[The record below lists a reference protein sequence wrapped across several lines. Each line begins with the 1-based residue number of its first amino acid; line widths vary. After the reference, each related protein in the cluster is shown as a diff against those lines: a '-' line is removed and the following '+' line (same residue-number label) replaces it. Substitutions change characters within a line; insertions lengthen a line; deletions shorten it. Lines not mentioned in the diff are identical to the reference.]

1 MRLLRGFSVA
11 SQNHSRRWRQ
21 VGGPRRVSPT
31 TDHRPPKI
39 TRDRNNQNIL
49 ALEIT
54 SAKSSLWRA
63 RWTHRSPKKT
73 IQRFTQ
79 RSVKFIR
86 WLKNHLNTWR
96 TWGQALLA
104 STHLIPQTKEAGI
117 TNAGTTGFPLNP
129 LGLFGSEF
137 DIRARAHPPARHGAD
152 KIFPTKMATS
162 RFMFV

>member
-1 MRLLRGFSVA
+1 MRLIREFSVA
-11 SQNHSRRWRQ
+11 SQNDSRRWRQ
-21 VGGPRRVSPT
+21 VGRPRRVSPT
-31 TDHRPPKI
+31 VLRSKI
-39 TRDRNNQNIL
+39 IRDRNNQNIL
-49 ALEIT
+49 TLEIY

-63 RWTHRSPKKT
+63 RRTHGSQKKT

-79 RSVKFIR
+79 RGVKFIR

-137 DIRARAHPPARHGAD
+137 DIRARAHPTARHGAN
-152 KIFPTKMATS
+152 KIFPT
-162 RFMFV
+162 